1 MSDDSVPSLHWQPEK
16 KIQLVKYYEL
26 TEDSIQVSTNTVT
39 KVAIKYEN
47 ILEQE
52 RERKKKL
59 KVLLALKNVGL
70 TISSLST

>member
-47 ILEQE
+47 IFGVEE
-52 RERKKKL
+52 IEKL
-59 KVLLALKNVGL
+59 QPKL
-70 TISSLST
+70 